1 MTEKKMSKKE
11 LEEENERLKEQL
23 QTMTSEAQRISTA
36 AQQIQAQSAQRL
48 MTIRLLEGFVN
59 SVNGSLLALQRD
71 VQEILPQST
80 EQEESEG

>member
-11 LEEENERLKEQL
+11 VDEENERLKEQL

-48 MTIRLLEGFVN
+48 MTIRLLEGVVN

>member
-11 LEEENERLKEQL
+11 LEVENERLKEQL
-23 QTMTSEAQRISTA
+23 ETMTSEAQRISTA